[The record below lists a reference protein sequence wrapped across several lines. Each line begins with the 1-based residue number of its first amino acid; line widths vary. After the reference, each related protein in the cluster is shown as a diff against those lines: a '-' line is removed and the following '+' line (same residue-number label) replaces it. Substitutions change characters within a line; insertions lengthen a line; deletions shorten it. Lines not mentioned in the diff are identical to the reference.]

1 MPIHYPQELTG
12 QAPWSSELG
21 VAAIALLGLAWLILV
36 FGLRLR
42 ARTRVVSALP
52 GVATLGMAAMAAT
65 AIADTGRNP
74 EHYLA
79 GWLWLAVDASAVI
92 ALSAIWGWEDF
103 GGSWFLRLVITIWGT
118 TAMGAIHGG
127 AEYATMTMFNDAN
140 WDIPPG
146 TGYITVAVVTIS
158 AALTM
163 IMTVVKPRR
172 GPSADRLGRPA
183 VPAETA
189 ARA

>member
-1 MPIHYPQELTG
+1 
-12 QAPWSSELG
+12 
-21 VAAIALLGLAWLILV
+21 
-36 FGLRLR
+36 
-42 ARTRVVSALP
+42 
-52 GVATLGMAAMAAT
+52 
-65 AIADTGRNP
+65 
-74 EHYLA
+74 
-79 GWLWLAVDASAVI
+79 
-92 ALSAIWGWEDF
+92 
-103 GGSWFLRLVITIWGT
+103 
-118 TAMGAIHGG
+118 
-127 AEYATMTMFNDAN
+127 MTMFNDAN